1 MVPTTPAA
9 HAGEAQVEYHWLGK
23 LARWLEL
30 GREKVAILIEE
41 ASPGGLRPLVSMLL
55 EREPPVV
62 CFHVTEL
69 LDVPVGSLVVLT
81 LHEAELNWINLN
93 RPIIATKRLRLVLWL
108 EFPLHRLKARA
119 PDFFDWISHVVRCP
133 RLPPQITV
141 RKLRDARAAQR
152 AVAWRGKDLEAALD
166 RLGVGLARIEARGT
180 FAQLVAAAE
189 KAGDGVPVWTA
200 VHDTWHLLRVELAM
214 LHTGRPWW
222 VVEHPGMVDPRYA
235 AVDDETLPWE
245 AATER
250 LGPTSTVAD
259 RSMAACIAA
268 LLENDP
274 RGVESSVLARAQGQP
289 LDEMLARLRSA
300 PASSI
305 GSGALGHAP
314 APTFSELL
322 RRHARALRDDRSSAW
337 IAAAD
342 CARVAGHAD
351 VAQCFGERAL
361 VQARSEAGRD
371 RAKLA
376 LAAADRDAGAYGE
389 AHTRFFELVQTL
401 GWARGSAPEH
411 DPRLAVVLTEQ
422 AALLAQEEQHAA
434 AADDVAQAIE
444 IWETRPWR
452 PLGRAHLEA
461 LRVHA
466 RSLAAQGR
474 VADLPQWL
482 AQRSVHW
489 PVGEQGALELEL
501 ERARIGDRHASE
513 RVAQRMRHRPPEAC
527 IETIGLDLAELR
539 LEQGDPRAAVAS
551 CVLVLRALRAIHGTD
566 LHPHGIDARLL
577 IGQALAPR
585 DPQRARRFLRRA
597 LDDCEIIHGET
608 PHRRT
613 LRVVT
618 CLAEV
623 ERRRGDLAEALAL
636 AARAGEIESAIE
648 SSRGDV
654 LDAPPAAPTDPPP
667 TPGLVEGGH
676 VQALLSELDAPAAG
690 LGELLASDPQALD
703 MFIARETPR
712 LVQRFRRRGL
722 SDDSARELVQEALGD
737 FVIVVRRSRAAIRSP
752 QALLERIARVKLLK
766 QWRKD
771 RPAPTAPLTETSTLT
786 LADARLD
793 VERILSQ
800 LSPRER
806 AVVELRSTGRSWREI
821 ADTLGIPEGTVRA
834 LRSRGIRRL
843 RKQWSLR

>member
-1 MVPTTPAA
+1 MVPTPPAA

-30 GREKVAILIEE
+30 GREKVAILVEE

-55 EREPPVV
+55 EREPLVV

-69 LDVPVGSLVVLT
+69 LDVPAGSLVVLT

-108 EFPLHRLKARA
+108 EFPLHRLKAKA

-133 RLPPQITV
+133 RFPPQLTV

-152 AVAWRGKDLEAALD
+152 PVAWRGQHLDAALD
-166 RLGVGLARIEARGT
+166 RIGEGPRRIEARGT
-180 FAQLVAAAE
+180 FAQLVAALE
-189 KAGDGVPVWTA
+189 KVSDGIPVWTG
-200 VHDTWHLLRVELAM
+200 VHDPWHLLRVELAM

-222 VVEHPGMVDPRYA
+222 VVEHPGMIDSRYA
-235 AVDDETLPWE
+235 AIDDETLPWE
-245 AATER
+245 VATER
-250 LGPTSTVAD
+250 LGPTSTVTD
-259 RSMAACIAA
+259 RSKAACIAA
-268 LLENDP
+268 LLESDP
-274 RGVESSVLARAQGQP
+274 RGVESSVLARAEGQS
-289 LDEMLARLRSA
+289 LDEILARSRSV
-300 PASSI
+300 PASST
-305 GSGALGHAP
+305 GSGPIGHAP
-314 APTFSELL
+314 PPAFAELL

-342 CARVAGHAD
+342 FARAAGHAD
-351 VAQCFGERAL
+351 VAQCFAERAL
-361 VQARSEAGRD
+361 VRAKSEAARD

-389 AHTRFFELVQTL
+389 AHERFFELVERL
-401 GWARGSAPEH
+401 GWALGEAHAH

-422 AALLAQEEQHAA
+422 AALLVQEEQHAA
-434 AADDVAQAIE
+434 AADDAAQAIE

-452 PLGRAHLEA
+452 PLGRAHLAA

-466 RSLAAQGR
+466 RCLAAQGR
-474 VADLPQWL
+474 ASDLPQWL
-482 AQRSVHW
+482 AQRSLHW

-513 RVAQRMRHRPPEAC
+513 RVALRMRDRPPDAC
-527 IETIGLDLAELR
+527 IEAIGLDLAELQ

-577 IGQALAPR
+577 VGKALAQR
-585 DPQRARRFLRRA
+585 DPRRACRFLRRA
-597 LDDCEIIHGET
+597 LDDCEIIHGQT

-623 ERRRGDLAEALAL
+623 ERRRGDLAEALVL
-636 AARAGEIESAIE
+636 AARAGELESASE
-648 SSRGDV
+648 SSSGDV
-654 LDAPPAAPTDPPP
+654 LDAPPAAPMDTRP

-676 VQALLSELDAPAAG
+676 IEALLSELDAPEAG
-690 LGELLASDPQALD
+690 LGARLARDPQALE
-703 MFIARETPR
+703 MFIAREAPR

-722 SDDSARELVQEALGD
+722 GDDGARELVQEALLD
-737 FVIVVRRSRAAIRSP
+737 FVIAVRHPKAPITSTR
-752 QALLERIARVKLLK
+752 ALLQHIARVKLSKPPTDPLPE
-766 QWRKD
+766 
-771 RPAPTAPLTETSTLT
+771 PAMLA
-786 LADARLD
+786 LADPQLD

-800 LSPRER
+800 LSPHER
-806 AVVELRSTGRSWREI
+806 STVELRYLAGWSWREI
-821 ADTLGIPEGTVRA
+821 ADTLGLSEPLVRSIA
-834 LRSRGIRRL
+834 SRSIQRL
-843 RKQWSLR
+843 RRQWSLR